1 MFERFTQSARQA
13 VVLAHGVAERLGAD
27 HVGAE
32 HVLVGAV
39 LVPGP
44 ASTALARLGTGAD
57 ALEAA
62 VRSLPA
68 GAIDAEALAFVGID
82 LDSVRAQVEATFG
95 PGALD
100 EDARSRGRRRSPGRA
115 FDSQAKKMLQLSLRE
130 AIAYKSN
137 RIDTGH
143 LLLAAVRAADSP
155 AHRALL
161 AVGVTPDE
169 VRGAVVAAWA
179 DPPNGT
185 NSTNA

>member
-13 VVLAHGVAERLGAD
+13 VVLSHGVAERLGAD
-27 HVGAE
+27 HVGSE

-44 ASTALARLGTGAD
+44 AADALARLGTGAD

-62 VRSLPA
+62 VRALPA
-68 GAIDAEALAFVGID
+68 GAIDADALALVGID

-100 EDARSRGRRRSPGRA
+100 EDPGSRGRRRSSRA
-115 FDSQAKKMLQLSLRE
+115 FDGQAKKMLQLSLRE
-130 AIAYKSN
+130 ALAYKSN

-143 LLLAAVRAADSP
+143 LLLAAVRDTGSP

-161 AVGVTPDE
+161 AVGVTPE
-169 VRGAVVAAWA
+169 QVREAVVATWA
-179 DPPNGT
+179 DVE
-185 NSTNA
+185 S